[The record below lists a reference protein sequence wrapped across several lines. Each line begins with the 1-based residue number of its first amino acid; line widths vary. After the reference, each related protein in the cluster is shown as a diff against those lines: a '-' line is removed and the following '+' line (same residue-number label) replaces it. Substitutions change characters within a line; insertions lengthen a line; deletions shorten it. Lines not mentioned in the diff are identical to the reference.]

1 MREGT
6 TRRGRQRMRG
16 RWWPSAMS
24 YRRVVSEPRTPGI
37 TSLSSAAVGAHG
49 REAAHDRRE
58 WGEVSPDR
66 PTSVERTEAAGGV
79 ARCGSRA
86 NRLVDR
92 VSQVQPDKE

>member
-6 TRRGRQRMRG
+6 TRCGRRRMRG

-24 YRRVVSEPRTPGI
+24 YRRVVSEPWTPGI
-37 TSLSSAAVGAHG
+37 ASLSSAAAGARS

-58 WGEVSPDR
+58 WGEVSPDWSA
-66 PTSVERTEAAGGV
+66 SVERTEAAGGV

-86 NRLVDR
+86 NRLMDR
-92 VSQVQPDKE
+92 VSQVRPDKE